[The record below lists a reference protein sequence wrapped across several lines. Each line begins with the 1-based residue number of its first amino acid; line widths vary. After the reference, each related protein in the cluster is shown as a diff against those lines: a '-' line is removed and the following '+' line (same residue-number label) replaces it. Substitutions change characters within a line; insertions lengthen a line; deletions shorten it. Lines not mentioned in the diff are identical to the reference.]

1 MFLEFRATGAL
12 ISTGIALI
20 RMKRLLIFQ
29 VLQSFFAAVET
40 EVQKGEG
47 GLSGDNLFKLFSS
60 LMLEVKKL
68 ECFSIG
74 SI

>member
-1 MFLEFRATGAL
+1 VTGPL
-12 ISTGIALI
+12 INTGIALI

-47 GLSGDNLFKLFSS
+47 GLSGGNLLKFFF
-60 LMLEVKKL
+60 VTNA
-68 ECFSIG
+68 
-74 SI
+74 